1 MTDHSAARNT
11 TDLPAATPD
20 AKGRLKARVA
30 QYGIYLALLIL
41 VVFFTISSDVFL
53 TSANLLNVLRQVSI
67 VGICAVGLTFVLL
80 TGGIDLSVGSV
91 IGVAGMTCATV
102 IAAGFPVA
110 VAVAAALGFGLC
122 AGLLAGFIINEA
134 HIPPLITTL
143 GLMTAF
149 RGVSYIIGGGLP
161 VYGVPDGLKEIGQGY
176 VLGIPVP
183 VILMALAL
191 ALGHLVLTHTRF
203 GREVYGVGG
212 NEEAARLSGVNV
224 RRLKYKVYALSGT
237 LAAFAGIVLMARV
250 NSGQPKGG
258 EGYELDIIT
267 AVVLGGVSIFG
278 GVGRLSGV
286 LAGVLIMGVL
296 ANGMILLNIN
306 EYVQWVVKGTVLL
319 AAVALDQFIYR
330 QGKTG

>member
-1 MTDHSAARNT
+1 MTIETTVAAVTR
-11 TDLPAATPD
+11 
-20 AKGRLKARVA
+20 KGGQDRVKVRLA
-30 QYGIYLALLIL
+30 QYGIYLALLLL
-41 VVFFTISSDVFL
+41 VLFFTVASDVFL

-67 VGICAVGLTFVLL
+67 IGICAVGLTFVLL

-91 IGVAGMTCATV
+91 IGVSGMTCATLV
-102 IAAGFPVA
+102 AAGFPV
-110 VAVAAALGFGLC
+110 VLAVAAALAFGFF
-122 AGLLAGFIINEA
+122 AGLLAGFVINEA
-134 HIPPLITTL
+134 GIPPLITTL
-143 GLMTAF
+143 GLMTTF

-161 VYGVPDGLKEIGQGY
+161 VYGVPDGLKALGQGY

-183 VILMALAL
+183 VILMGVTLS
-191 ALGHLVLTHTRF
+191 LGHVVLTYTRF

-212 NEEAARLSGVNV
+212 NEEAARLSGVSV
-224 RRLKYKVYALSGT
+224 KGLKYKVYALSGS

-296 ANGMILLNIN
+296 ANGMILLNID
-306 EYVQWVVKGTVLL
+306 EYVQWVVKGAVLL
-319 AAVALDQFIYR
+319 AAVALDQFIHR
-330 QGKTG
+330 QGKSG

>member
-1 MTDHSAARNT
+1 MTIET
-11 TDLPAATPD
+11 TVGNVAHKPGPD
-20 AKGRLKARVA
+20 RAKARLA
-30 QYGIYLALLIL
+30 QYGIYLALFLL
-41 VVFFTISSDVFL
+41 VLFFSVASDVFL

-67 VGICAVGLTFVLL
+67 IGICAVGLTFVLL

-91 IGVAGMTCATV
+91 IGVSGMTCATLV
-102 IAAGFPVA
+102 AMGFPVLI
-110 VAVAAALGFGLC
+110 AVAAALAFGLL
-122 AGLLAGFIINEA
+122 AGLLAGVIINEA
-134 HIPPLITTL
+134 GIPPLITTL
-143 GLMTAF
+143 GLMTSF
-149 RGVSYIIGGGLP
+149 RGMSYIIGGGLP
-161 VYGVPDGLKEIGQGY
+161 VYGVPDGLKALGQGY

-183 VILMALAL
+183 VILMAATLAV
-191 ALGHLVLTHTRF
+191 GHVVLTHTRF

-224 RRLKYKVYALSGT
+224 KRLKYKVYALSGT

-319 AAVALDQFIYR
+319 AAVSLDQFIHR
-330 QGKTG
+330 KGKS